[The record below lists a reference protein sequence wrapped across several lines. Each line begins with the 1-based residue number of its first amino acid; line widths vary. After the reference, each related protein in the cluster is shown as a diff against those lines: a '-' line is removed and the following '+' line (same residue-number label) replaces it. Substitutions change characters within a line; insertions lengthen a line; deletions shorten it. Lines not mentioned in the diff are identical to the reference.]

1 MQGAAAQE
9 EILGFLKDLGKNVS
23 KRQQQQG
30 LGGKQLGWPTA
41 SKLTL
46 WWPLVQLSTGCKQ
59 KCKEK
64 CSSCPKLQ
72 VHSEDLVE
80 LALWPTMPSLQNHPH
95 PTPEPKQTAD
105 LRDILST
112 KAPIFMWGS
121 SSLFSFVC
129 YPTHNNLIL
138 ECQFLFFLCHENHLC
153 FMWAL
158 GKSQSWWWWCTLC
171 SWQSVPSLLSSLMR
185 TTEVADSA
193 WLMQASS
200 DSHSWKT
207 PAADRRIIPASKTSN
222 EKASRVCPLFCASL
236 SSWSSPR

>member
-1 MQGAAAQE
+1 MAHNAITAKSSSPHTRAQTNRRFE
-9 EILGFLKDLGKNVS
+9 
-23 KRQQQQG
+23 R
-30 LGGKQLGWPTA
+30 
-41 SKLTL
+41 
-46 WWPLVQLSTGCKQ
+46 
-59 KCKEK
+59 
-64 CSSCPKLQ
+64 
-72 VHSEDLVE
+72 H
-80 LALWPTMPSLQNHPH
+80 
-95 PTPEPKQTAD
+95 
-105 LRDILST
+105 T

-129 YPTHNNLIL
+129 YPTHNNWIL
-138 ECQFLFFLCHENHLC
+138 ECQFLFFLSQENNLC
-153 FMWAL
+153 FMRAL
-158 GKSQSWWWWCTLC
+158 DKNQSWWWWWWWCCTLC

-236 SSWSSPR
+236 SSWSSPW